1 MFNAR
6 YWANRFFAKRFWAN
20 LGKDAPISGE
30 DCFIGLVSTITDED
44 TGTIS
49 SITDSLGLVS
59 DIAEDFGLVSKIQV
73 IIQVSPQGNVTQAT
87 LINGIITLSTFGEP
101 VGIGLTGTID
111 ASDTGTVSTIDDS
124 PIGLISTIC
133 EC

>member
-1 MFNAR
+1 MFASRFFNPR
-6 YWANRFFAKRFWAN
+6 YWASRYWPKVGLNP
-20 LGKDAPISGE
+20 PISGK

-44 TGTIS
+44 TGTLS
-49 SITDSLGLVS
+49 NITDSLGLVS
-59 DIAEDFGLVSKIQV
+59 DIAEDFGLASKIQV

-87 LINGIITLSTFGEP
+87 LVGAIITLSTFGEP
-101 VGIGLTGTID
+101 VGIGLIGTID